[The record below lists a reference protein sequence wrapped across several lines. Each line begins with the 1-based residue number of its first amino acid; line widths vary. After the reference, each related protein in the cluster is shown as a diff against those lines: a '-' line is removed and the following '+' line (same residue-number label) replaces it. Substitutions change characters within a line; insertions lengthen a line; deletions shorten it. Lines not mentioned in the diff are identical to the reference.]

1 MIYDCINEELEKLR
15 PYGSRGR
22 PYSWK
27 VFNKQLH
34 PKNSTRMENIEGVM
48 KISKE
53 KVLESASNLC
63 GFIHDKDDALF
74 YLDEEYLQ

>member
-1 MIYDCINEELEKLR
+1 MR
-15 PYGSRGR
+15 PYGCKGR

-27 VFNKQLH
+27 INEKQLN
-34 PKNSTRMENIEGVM
+34 PKNKTTDKNIDEVL
-48 KISKE
+48 KNSRD
-53 KVLESASNLC
+53 KVLEWAAHLC

>member
-1 MIYDCINEELEKLR
+1 MIFDCLNEELEKLR
-15 PYGSRGR
+15 PFGTKGR

-27 VFNKQLH
+27 VYSKQLH
-34 PKNSTRMENIEGVM
+34 PKNTTTIENLEETLKV
-48 KISKE
+48 SKE

-74 YLDEEYLQ
+74 YLDEEYL